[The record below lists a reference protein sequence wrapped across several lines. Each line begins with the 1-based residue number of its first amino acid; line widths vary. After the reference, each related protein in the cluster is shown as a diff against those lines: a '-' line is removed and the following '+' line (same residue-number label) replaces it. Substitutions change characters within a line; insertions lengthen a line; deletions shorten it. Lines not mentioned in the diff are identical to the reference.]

1 MDSIAAIDIGT
12 TKAVTVLADVD
23 GKSEPRVLAVGTA
36 LCRGLRRGTVVDIE
50 DTAQSVLTSV
60 RRAEQMADRKISH
73 VIVSVTGEHISGT
86 NTQGIVPIVPPGRTI
101 TREDVNRVI
110 NHSKQIA
117 LPGDRELIHAIP
129 RSFKVDGQD
138 GVHRPFGMNGERLEV
153 STHLVSG
160 QATHIQNLERC
171 VNRAQIEVDA
181 VVLAPIASGIAVL
194 TDQEMQSGVAVVDFG
209 GGTCDVAVYLD
220 GSVTHTGVVPVGAQ
234 HITSDISKLL
244 KTTIDEA
251 ERIKCASAT
260 CTPSSIQEGDA
271 VNVMQIGAE
280 SARPLSRTVLSEIV
294 EARTKEILTMVR
306 AIVESSGF
314 FDSLTSG
321 IVITG
326 GGSQLEGISKLA
338 EGMYG
343 GLPVRLGRPIGL
355 SGLSD
360 MISGPEFATVVGLV
374 KHGLKMREVDSVD
387 SESGD
392 FRKFFGQIKSIFG
405 SKAKT

>member
-12 TKAVTVLADVD
+12 TKTVTVLADVD
-23 GKSEPRVLAVGTA
+23 GKSDPRVLAVGSA
-36 LCRGLRRGTVVDIE
+36 PCKGLKRGTVVDIE
-50 DTAQSVLTSV
+50 ETAQSVLASV
-60 RRAEQMADRKISH
+60 RKAEQMADKKISH
-73 VIVSVTGEHISGT
+73 VTVSVTGEHIAGT

-117 LPGDRELIHAIP
+117 MPGDRELIHAIP
-129 RSFKVDGQD
+129 RSFKIDGQD

-181 VVLAPIASGIAVL
+181 VVLSSIASGMAVL
-194 TDQEMQSGVAVVDFG
+194 SEQEMNSGVAVVDFG
-209 GGTCDVAVYLD
+209 GGTSDVAVYVD
-220 GSVTHTGVVPVGAQ
+220 GSVSHTGVVPIGSM
-234 HITSDISKLL
+234 HITNDISKLL
-244 KTTIDEA
+244 KTAVEEA
-251 ERIKCASAT
+251 ERIKCR
-260 CTPSSIQEGDA
+260 DA
-271 VNVMQIGAE
+271 CCNPEEISEEEVVNVMQIGAD
-280 SARPLSRTVLSEIV
+280 SARPLSKRVLAEIV
-294 EARTKEILTMVR
+294 EARTKEILNLIK
-306 AIVESSGF
+306 AIIDSSGQ

-321 IVITG
+321 IVFTG
-326 GGSQLEGISKLA
+326 GGSQLN
-338 EGMYG
+338 
-343 GLPVRLGRPIGL
+343 GLITIAQSVMREVPVRIGKPRGL

-360 MISGPEFATVVGLV
+360 MIAGPEYATVVGLV
-374 KHGLKMREVDSVD
+374 KHGIKMREEDSVD

-405 SKAKT
+405 SKGK